1 MKLLMLAVML
11 IFIGAFFII
20 SNSNLALSQEGNMQ
34 KFVSMYKVWIF
45 SITDNLLKTTGYMIK
60 MDWLPK

>member
-1 MKLLMLAVML
+1 MFIVMFLL
-11 IFIGAFFII
+11 IGAFFII
-20 SNSNLALSQEGNMQ
+20 SNNNLALSQEGNLP
-34 KFVSMYKVWIF
+34 KFFLMYKSWIF

>member
-11 IFIGAFFII
+11 IFIGAFFIV
-20 SNSNLALSQEGNMQ
+20 SNSNLALGQEGNAQ
-34 KFVSMYKVWIF
+34 KFVSMYKTWIF

-60 MDWLPK
+60 LDWPPK